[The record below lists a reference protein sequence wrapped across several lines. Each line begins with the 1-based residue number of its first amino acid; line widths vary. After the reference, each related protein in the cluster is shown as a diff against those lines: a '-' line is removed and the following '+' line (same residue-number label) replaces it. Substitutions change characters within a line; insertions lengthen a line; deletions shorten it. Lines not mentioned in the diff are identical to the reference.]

1 MLRVENF
8 GSRIVLIHG
17 CAIAS
22 RIIYC
27 FHECTCAFASRIA
40 SIFIFNVW
48 FGFGKKKLS
57 HWFKFICSVICIL
70 AVVLSSPPRIFAM
83 SEVEVR
89 DSLGRLPSERLHHR
103 VRLLG
108 ALTFQI
114 AEINR
119 WCQSTDAKTVDF
131 EDIDRDLKVII
142 TCSESLAKR
151 TCKTRV
157 FEKYFKRQVEA
168 DASRAR
174 VSAAPSSAQPAV
186 TAEPSAVSEDV
197 PQETQLD
204 TDPPSFPRPS
214 KKLKSA
220 IYVPN
225 LWEYKYK

>member
-1 MLRVENF
+1 MVTSGETHRAPCNFRLR
-8 GSRIVLIHG
+8 
-17 CAIAS
+17 
-22 RIIYC
+22 
-27 FHECTCAFASRIA
+27 
-40 SIFIFNVW
+40 
-48 FGFGKKKLS
+48 KKRS
-57 HWFKFICSVICIL
+57 HWFKFICLVICIL
-70 AVVLSSPPRIFAM
+70 AVVLSPPPRIFAM

-89 DSLGRLPSERLHHR
+89 DSLGRLPSERLQHR

-108 ALTFQI
+108 ALEFQI

-142 TCSESLAKR
+142 TCSESLAKK

-157 FEKYFKRQVEA
+157 FGKCFKRQVEA

-186 TAEPSAVSEDV
+186 AAEPSAVREDV

-204 TDPPSFPRPS
+204 ADPPSCPRPS
-214 KKLKSA
+214 KKPKSA

>member
-1 MLRVENF
+1 M
-8 GSRIVLIHG
+8 IVLIHG

-27 FHECTCAFASRIA
+27 LHECTCAFASRIA

-57 HWFKFICSVICIL
+57 HWFKFICWVICIL

-89 DSLGRLPSERLHHR
+89 DSLGRLPSERMQHR
-103 VRLLG
+103 VKLLE
-108 ALTFQI
+108 ALEFQI
-114 AEINR
+114 KMINR

-131 EDIDRDLKVII
+131 GDIDRDLKVII
-142 TCSESLAKR
+142 TCSESLAKK
-151 TCKTRV
+151 TCKVHV
-157 FEKYFKRQVEA
+157 FEKHFERQVEI

-204 TDPPSFPRPS
+204 TDPPSSHRPL
-214 KKLKSA
+214 KKFKRA
-220 IYVPN
+220 N
-225 LWEYKYK
+225 